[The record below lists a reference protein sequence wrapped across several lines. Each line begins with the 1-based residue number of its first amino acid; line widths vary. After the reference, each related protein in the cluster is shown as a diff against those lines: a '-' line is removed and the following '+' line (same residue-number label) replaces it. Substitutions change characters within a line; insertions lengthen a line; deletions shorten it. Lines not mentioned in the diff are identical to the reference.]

1 MALPVLDKETLKKP
15 LCYNPE
21 KKKFLYYSDLVS
33 GKKKI
38 VYPDALSQEDLNLL
52 VIERLRKG
60 PDFTMQSIS
69 GGAFTRDD
77 TIDAIRNN
85 EETGLMTVE
94 AEASMLT
101 DLLQLIEENL

>member
-1 MALPVLDKETLKKP
+1 MSLPILDKESLKKP

-21 KKKFLYYSDLVS
+21 KKKFLYYSDIVS

-38 VYPDALSQEDLNLL
+38 VYPDSLSQDDLKLL

-60 PDFTMQSIS
+60 PEFTMQSIS
-69 GGAFTRDD
+69 GAPFNREETME
-77 TIDAIRNN
+77 AIRAD
-85 EETGLMTVE
+85 EETGLMTME